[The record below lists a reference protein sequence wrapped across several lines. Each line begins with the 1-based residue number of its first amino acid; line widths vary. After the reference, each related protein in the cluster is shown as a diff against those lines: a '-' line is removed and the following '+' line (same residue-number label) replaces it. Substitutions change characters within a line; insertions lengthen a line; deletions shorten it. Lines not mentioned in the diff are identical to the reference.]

1 MEVGSKA
8 EMVLLTSLVAAY
20 LALYPVS
27 GVGFR
32 GGLQHLLSNFEM
44 AKDTFIEQAGTKW
57 FTPELE
63 AIDNLTLEHITCQC
77 PVLGAWQS
85 ELIVLHEGEPRAVGH
100 SQVHHNLYPTSA
112 KLIEGEPLRVVSHRG
127 DMRGRS
133 LAERQQVLAS
143 IAEKFSLSGEEA
155 AELVALSKEEAR
167 EATDFFSSPP
177 R

>member
-1 MEVGSKA
+1 M
-8 EMVLLTSLVAAY
+8 
-20 LALYPVS
+20 
-27 GVGFR
+27 
-32 GGLQHLLSNFEM
+32 
-44 AKDTFIEQAGTKW
+44 
-57 FTPELE
+57 
-63 AIDNLTLEHITCQC
+63 
-77 PVLGAWQS
+77 
-85 ELIVLHEGEPRAVGH
+85 
-100 SQVHHNLYPTSA
+100 
-112 KLIEGEPLRVVSHRG
+112 VSHRG